1 MFTTSKNE
9 TELRNIFGKMTI
21 EELDDTVLLNCR
33 AFAAAAQAIA
43 DAKLGDDPALH
54 QLETLSLQLQ
64 LQTVRA
70 GIAKMQDMGSW
81 LMLMPGERNLPK
93 EVKAMNVAM
102 EKASATVARLAAKVG
117 VSEERRLSITAVNY
131 PGLKAGA
138 CNFKLG

>member
-9 TELRNIFGKMTI
+9 TELRIIFGKMTI

-102 EKASATVARLAAKVG
+102 KKAEATVARRSIRPGTGKALARSVFPWIDARIK
-117 VSEERRLSITAVNY
+117 
-131 PGLKAGA
+131 K
-138 CNFKLG
+138 

>member
-117 VSEERRLSITAVNY
+117 VSEERRVNY